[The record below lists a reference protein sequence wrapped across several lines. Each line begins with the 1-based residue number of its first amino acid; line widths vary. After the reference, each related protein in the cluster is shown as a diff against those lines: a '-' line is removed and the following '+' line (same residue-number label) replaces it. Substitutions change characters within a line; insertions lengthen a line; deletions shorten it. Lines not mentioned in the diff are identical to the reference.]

1 MTIRGKELRMLTS
14 NGKARGLLALVAT
27 ASVLALA
34 AGCGGDDESGSASTE
49 TAAKTDMKVAIL
61 ATGAVNNRSWA
72 NSWAQGAAEAAKST
86 GAEVRMVGNVETP
99 DQYTQQGASFASQ
112 GYNLIIFAHGAMKDP
127 AVKLAK
133 QFPKVQF
140 VQAPY
145 QFTDD
150 AEQAAEPANLGHV
163 DFKQEQG
170 SFLAGALA
178 GMVTKTNK
186 VAAVYAFPFPALTRQ
201 PEAFDI
207 GARCTNPD
215 VQFSQKATNS
225 FTDAAL
231 ARAAA
236 SSLYS
241 RDNDVIFS
249 AVDQA
254 VQGIIA
260 AANNSR
266 TEPAYVIA
274 SYFDQHDLGPRV
286 VLTSV
291 LYNLNGVAEDIIKTY
306 VDGNNTDRWYK
317 DYNLKDGDIGT
328 LAEFQN
334 LSSAVSAEN
343 QAKLDTITAAV
354 ESGEIKVPDA
364 VEGSPTIGKPNSG
377 AKVDPESIGCTAEMR
392 RQEPAS

>member
-1 MTIRGKELRMLTS
+1 MRR
-14 NGKARGLLALVAT
+14 NGKMWCLLALVVTGAL
-27 ASVLALA
+27 LAVA
-34 AGCGGDDESGSASTE
+34 AGCGGNGGGGASGDNKIS
-49 TAAKTDMKVAIL
+49 KVAVL

-72 NSWAQGAAEAAKST
+72 NSWAVGAKEAADEL
-86 GAEVRMVGNVETP
+86 GIEVKMVGNVETP
-99 DQYTQQGASFASQ
+99 DQYTAQGSSFAAQ
-112 GYNLIIFAHGAMKDP
+112 GYDLIIFAHGAMNDP

-145 QFTDD
+145 QFIKPG
-150 AEQAAEPANLGHV
+150 ERQSQPENLGHV

-178 GMVTKTNK
+178 GMATKTNK

-207 GARCTNPD
+207 GARCTNPQ
-215 VQFSQKATNS
+215 VKFSQKATNS

-241 RDNDVIFS
+241 AGNDVVFS

-260 AANNSR
+260 AANSSR
-266 TEPAYVIA
+266 TKPAYVIA
-274 SYFDQHDLGPRV
+274 SYFDQHDLGPNV

-291 LYNLNGVAEDIIKTY
+291 LYNLNGVAKDIITTY
-306 VDGNNTDRWYK
+306 AEGKNTPRWYK
-317 DYNLKDGDIGT
+317 TYDLKNGNVGT
-328 LAEFQN
+328 LAPLKN
-334 LSSAVSAEN
+334 LSNA
-343 QAKLDTITAAV
+343 ITAEDKQTLDKITQAV
-354 ESGEIKVPDA
+354 KNGDIKVPDA
-364 VEGSPTIGKPNSG
+364 VEGSPTIGTPGSG
-377 AKVDPESIGCTAEMR
+377 AKIDPKSVGCTADMQ
-392 RQEPAS
+392 RQQPPQ